1 MSPLALVGF
10 GLGAAVAARFAATRP
25 ALVAGVALCELWA
38 EPPAD
43 ASFHPGQ
50 AARFASPA
58 QAAAFLC
65 ADCWVRSREPARRS
79 RPLTCAPCALPQG
92 HAPRPLAAVVRHNAW
107 RLRRCTDGA
116 LPGTVM
122 KLDARFHCARDSA
135 AALRGWLADAKC
147 HVALLY
153 GQRSHVGTA
162 ALRSAAGLPD
172 AARPARECAALLE
185 HARQAAS
192 ASLLPLPS
200 GHYLLEDAPL
210 ALRDALVACLQRWAE
225 AGALQAV
232 GSRAPELLGLR
243 PLPKF
248 DSMEDARKALRP
260 RNVPT
265 RAAVEA
271 ALAELRAPG
280 DASSDDDED
289 IRRGT
294 ALAQQP
300 REYFGFVG

>member
-1 MSPLALVGF
+1 M
-10 GLGAAVAARFAATRP
+10 
-25 ALVAGVALCELWA
+25 
-38 EPPAD
+38 
-43 ASFHPGQ
+43 
-50 AARFASPA
+50 
-58 QAAAFLC
+58 
-65 ADCWVRSREPARRS
+65 
-79 RPLTCAPCALPQG
+79 QG

-116 LPGTVM
+116 LPGWAL
-122 KLDARFHCARDSA
+122 KLDARFHCTRDSA
-135 AALRGWLADAKC
+135 AALRGWLADAHC

-153 GQRSHVGTA
+153 GQRSHVGMA

-185 HARQAAS
+185 HARHAAS
-192 ASLLPLPS
+192 TALLPLPA

-210 ALRDALVACLQRWAE
+210 ALRDALVACLQGWAA
-225 AGALQAV
+225 AGALEAPK
-232 GSRAPELLGLR
+232 GSRTPELLGLR
-243 PLPKF
+243 SLPKL

-271 ALAELRAPG
+271 ALAELREPG
-280 DASSDDDED
+280 AACSSDDEED